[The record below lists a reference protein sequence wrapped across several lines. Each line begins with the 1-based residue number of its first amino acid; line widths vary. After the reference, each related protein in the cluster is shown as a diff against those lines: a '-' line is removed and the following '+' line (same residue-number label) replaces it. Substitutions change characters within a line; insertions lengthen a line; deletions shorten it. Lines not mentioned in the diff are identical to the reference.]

1 MPQYKTRPV
10 TGASRGATNA
20 LIEIATAEEGKDGW
34 RVDRIV
40 RSDDGKYADI
50 HFIKD

>member
-1 MPQYKTRPV
+1 MAQYKTVPV
-10 TGASRGATNA
+10 AAGSRV
-20 LIEIATAEEGKDGW
+20 LDIEIELTTEVEGSKGW

-40 RSDDGKYADI
+40 RSDDGKSADI